1 MASKLQSRDPD
12 KTFRGEIKRKK
23 MMREEKN
30 TQFLGKFL
38 LVQKYPKDEE

>member
-23 MMREEKN
+23 NDERGEKYSIFRQVL
-30 TQFLGKFL
+30 TGSEIPQG
-38 LVQKYPKDEE
+38 